1 MLQIGEHLGAW
12 AKSLGLAREASPGQ
26 DAELPWEQLF
36 AGITA
41 RTPPFMPAISMTSWK
56 LFIAADHTGQLF
68 RKKRGGSFLESG
80 LEHELTI
87 SLGAHLGMARF

>member
-26 DAELPWEQLF
+26 DEELPWEQLF

-41 RTPPFMPAISMTSWK
+41 RTPPFRPAISMTSGK
-56 LFIAADHTGQLF
+56 
-68 RKKRGGSFLESG
+68 
-80 LEHELTI
+80 
-87 SLGAHLGMARF
+87 